1 MFRGH
6 GHRLRVIATDDLI
19 KKVKMQRL
27 LGQVTAACFQRCV
40 GLDAFNAVYSTTYE
54 IDKACGTTYHENFK
68 KFVQLCQDNDYTV
81 DGAMTDPKGDR
92 SLAPHKQDDPDMF
105 LRVVERREDGTYT
118 GEIKGKNGIWALLD
132 PDKGIVHEFNARF
145 ARDNWDMFVL
155 KKTGTDRGYTLRYG
169 VNTRGITWKKS
180 NNQLITRIVPIA
192 KAADGSDLY
201 LPEEWI
207 DSDLIDDYAYIR
219 MERLQVAGQ
228 VGKDKGTG
236 DGSTWTEA
244 DLLDEMRAKAEEQF
258 SVNHVDQVVHEVTI
272 QIEQLEDTAEY
283 AWLKNLKQLLLY
295 DVVTAVDPRIGLNMQ
310 LYVSELEYDFIRE
323 KITGIKLT
331 NIQDMN
337 VRTVAGYNMMNNSIS
352 PEKLTDE
359 VTQVIVE
366 KAIDIIG

>member
-1 MFRGH
+1 M
-6 GHRLRVIATDDLI
+6 
-19 KKVKMQRL
+19 
-27 LGQVTAACFQRCV
+27 
-40 GLDAFNAVYSTTYE
+40 
-54 IDKACGTTYHENFK
+54 
-68 KFVQLCQDNDYTV
+68 
-81 DGAMTDPKGDR
+81 
-92 SLAPHKQDDPDMF
+92 
-105 LRVVERREDGTYT
+105 
-118 GEIKGKNGIWALLD
+118 
-132 PDKGIVHEFNARF
+132 
-145 ARDNWDMFVL
+145 
-155 KKTGTDRGYTLRYG
+155 
-169 VNTRGITWKKS
+169 
-180 NNQLITRIVPIA
+180 PIA

-201 LPEEWI
+201 IPEQWI

-283 AWLKNLKQLLLY
+283 AWLKDLKQLLLY

-310 LYVSELEYDFIRE
+310 LYVSELEFDIIRK